1 MKTYNDDITLI
12 DQILNG
18 DTSSFAV
25 IVDRYGDMLLSL
37 AIKITGNTEDAQ
49 EVVQDVFVKVYR
61 ALNRYKKQSN
71 FSTWLYRI
79 TYNTAISK
87 IRKKR
92 IPTKNIYETKEIVTL
107 SDNDIAE
114 NLNKLAQE
122 KKFDMVNNAIAML
135 NPDEKAL
142 ITLFYL
148 EEKSINE
155 ISQIMEISAANTKT
169 KLHRTRKKLLMIIMD
184 MEGKS

>member
-37 AIKITGNTEDAQ
+37 AIKITGNEDAQ

-155 ISQIMEISAANTKT
+155 ISQIMGISAANTKT
-169 KLHRTRKKLLMIIMD
+169 KLHRTRKKLLTTIMD